1 MNETTHEPMIMMP
14 PVFDDLLQ
22 AKGLDS
28 LREAILKAAK
38 PSLRLFIT
46 PAEAGTTVD
55 RLASQFGGRANLLP
69 GVAWPTNSDG
79 QPLTFLGQINLADI
93 TSYLLQFPVH
103 GLLSFFYDMK
113 NMPWGN
119 FKEREGWR
127 VLFAAAPEQTVVTP
141 SPPNDDFPVLPLCKV
156 EMRPEMTLPAPRS
169 IELNQIPLT
178 DDLWEPYL
186 DLRNELLDWLDP
198 NLTTHRI
205 GGHPDA
211 IQGCMQRIIQFE
223 SRNEKLPPDVY
234 SYYEH
239 PRAAE
244 LMQGAFAWHLLLQID
259 SSKALGKMWGDNGR
273 IFYWIYQDD
282 LACGDFSNVWFRLQ
296 SH

>member
-1 MNETTHEPMIMMP
+1 MNETTHEPMIVMP
-14 PVFDDLLQ
+14 SVFDSLLQ
-22 AKGLDS
+22 AKGLNS

-46 PAEAGTTVD
+46 PVEAETTVE
-55 RLASQFGGRANLLP
+55 RLASRFGGRANLLP
-69 GVAWPTNSDG
+69 DVAWPTGNNG

-93 TSYLLQFPVH
+93 APYLQQFPAQ
-103 GLLSFFYDMK
+103 GLLSFFYDVK
-113 NMPWGN
+113 NKPWGN
-119 FKEREGWR
+119 FEEREGWR
-127 VLFAAAPEQTVVTP
+127 VFFAAAPEQTVVASLPT
-141 SPPNDDFPVLPLCKV
+141 NDDLPVLPLCQV

-169 IELNQIPLT
+169 IELNKLPLT

-198 NLTTHRI
+198 DLTTHRI

-223 SRNEKLPPDVY
+223 SRNEKLPPNVY

-244 LMQGAFAWHLLLQID
+244 LMPGAFGWHLLLQID
-259 SSKALGKMWGDNGR
+259 SSKALGQMWSDNGR
-273 IFYWIYQDD
+273 IFYWIHQDN
-282 LACGDFSNVWFRLQ
+282 LAREDFSNVWLKLQ